1 MWSTDIMQ
9 RTPRRELRAVRIN
22 LLGYA
27 GGILLEGGNMM
38 RDQKQFHPKLASLLA
53 FLIPGTGH
61 LVLGFHLKGL
71 VLLTGAITAIVAIFR
86 FADEGGGRFALLLV
100 YLGLALPLFWFY
112 SVFDTLQQ
120 LSKLREDGKPQEPSG
135 SGLIGSALLG
145 VAVIAIGLLLL
156 GLVRS
161 PNVLSPWL
169 DAVGVYGPGVGLVII
184 ALAIVA
190 RRGRN
195 MLRMGRFTAAI
206 TIVVVGGLLLWDR
219 IKGRNDIE
227 LLAQWWPAAFVL
239 LGIEVVIFSFVFR
252 SRDKRISFDIAGSFF
267 AAVIAVTAYVVTQ
280 YAAVPFQWLDDLK
293 VNLTGTSDYGEEK
306 GFKYEKETLT
316 IPIGKDTAK
325 ISVDNPNGKVTL
337 RKGDVSEIKVETVI
351 WVDVT
356 DQQEADSV
364 AEGSAV
370 AVSEGETVTI
380 EAKGQS
386 YGDNG
391 SRKPRINIRVTIP
404 AYSQFGQHLSVSR
417 TDSARK
423 TNETSRSP
431 DSSTTVE
438 GAGEDALV
446 PGNEAGSGT
455 NPGQDNSTAGSGAS
469 PDTNT
474 NPDAA
479 HENEQ
484 EAVDDEEVETELTIY
499 VSNGSV
505 DVSGLVFK
513 GGAQVKVTNGEIT
526 FRHVAGP
533 VKAETKNGLIEAQDI
548 AGNVQLDTYNG
559 NIKAVRINGDMQG
572 STLSGNIELE
582 RIKGKTAVDTKN
594 GEIKIRE
601 AEASVTADTLNGNI
615 DIQSAVV
622 GGDWNIDS
630 SIGEINIVVPD
641 TGNYAIRGSVTFG
654 TITTDLPLTTS
665 KKTIQ
670 GDIGTPEY
678 RINIDANSSIAVNRY
693 IPK

>member
-1 MWSTDIMQ
+1 
-9 RTPRRELRAVRIN
+9 
-22 LLGYA
+22 
-27 GGILLEGGNMM
+27 M
-38 RDQKQFHPKLASLLA
+38 RDQKRFHPKLASLLA

-61 LVLGFHLKGL
+61 LVLGFHLRGL
-71 VLLTGAITAIVAIFR
+71 LLLTGTITDIVAIFR

-120 LSKLREDGKPQEPSG
+120 LAKLREGSSPLETG
-135 SGLIGSALLG
+135 ESGLIKSALQG

-161 PNVLSPWL
+161 PHVLSPWL
-169 DAVGVYGPGVGLVII
+169 DAVGVYGPGIGLIII

-190 RRGRN
+190 RRGRK
-195 MLRMGRFTAAI
+195 MLRMGRFTAASI
-206 TIVVVGGLLLWDR
+206 IIIVGGLLLWDR

-227 LLAQWWPAAFVL
+227 LLGQWWPAAFVL

-252 SRDKRISFDIAGSFF
+252 SNNKRISFDVAGSFF
-267 AAVIAVTAYVVTQ
+267 AAIIAVTAFVVTQ
-280 YAAVPFQWLDDLK
+280 YAAMPFQWLDDLK
-293 VNLTGTSDYGEEK
+293 VNLTGLSDYGEEK
-306 GFKYEKETLT
+306 GFKYEKEILT
-316 IPIGKDTAK
+316 IPIGRDTSK

-337 RKGDVSEIKVETVI
+337 RKGDVSEIVVETVI
-351 WVDVT
+351 WVDAK

-386 YGDNG
+386 YSDNG

-404 AYSQFGQHLSVSR
+404 AHSQFGQHLSAAKINSSR
-417 TDSARK
+417 GP
-423 TNETSRSP
+423 NETSQP
-431 DSSTTVE
+431 LNSSTTVE
-438 GAGEDALV
+438 DGKEGAEV
-446 PGNEAGSGT
+446 PGNEGEPAA
-455 NPGQDNSTAGSGAS
+455 NPGQGNQSDEAQGDAQNSSSGDS
-469 PDTNT
+469 TN
-474 NPDAA
+474 NSEADAA
-479 HENEQ
+479 NE
-484 EAVDDEEVETELTIY
+484 EEVETELVVH

-505 DVSGLVFK
+505 DISGLVFT

-526 FRHVAGP
+526 LRHVTAS
-533 VKAETKNGLIEAQDI
+533 VKAETKNGRIEAQDI
-548 AGNVQLDTYNG
+548 TGNVQLDTYNG
-559 NIKAVRINGDMQG
+559 NIKAMRIAGDMHG
-572 STLSGNIELE
+572 STLSGNIELD
-582 RIKGKTAVDTKN
+582 RIKGHTAIDTKN

-601 AEASVTADTLNGNI
+601 ADASITADTLNGNI

-641 TGNYAIRGSVTFG
+641 TGHYTVNGSVTFG
-654 TITTDLPLTTS
+654 TITTDLPLITS
-665 KKTIQ
+665 KKTIT
-670 GDIGTPEY
+670 GDIGIPEY

>member
-1 MWSTDIMQ
+1 MHEHK
-9 RTPRRELRAVRIN
+9 RFNR
-22 LLGYA
+22 
-27 GGILLEGGNMM
+27 
-38 RDQKQFHPKLASLLA
+38 KLASLLA

-61 LVLGFHLKGL
+61 LVLGFHLRGL
-71 VLLTGAITAIVAIFR
+71 VLLTGTITDIVAIIR

-120 LSKLREDGKPQEPSG
+120 LARLKEGSSPLETSS
-135 SGLIGSALLG
+135 SGLIKSALQG

-161 PNVLSPWL
+161 PHVLSPWL
-169 DAVGVYGPGVGLVII
+169 DAVGVYGPGIGLIII

-190 RRGRN
+190 RRGRK
-195 MLRMGRFTAAI
+195 MLRMGRFTAASI
-206 TIVVVGGLLLWDR
+206 IILVGGLLLWDR

-227 LLAQWWPAAFVL
+227 LLGQWWPAAFVL

-252 SRDKRISFDIAGSFF
+252 SNNKRISFDILGSFF
-267 AAVIAVTAYVVTQ
+267 AAIIAVTAFVVTQ
-280 YAAVPFQWLDDLK
+280 YAAMPFQWLDDLK
-293 VNLTGTSDYGEEK
+293 VNLTGLSDYGEEK
-306 GFKYEKETLT
+306 GFKYEKEVQT
-316 IPIGKDTAK
+316 IPVGKDTTK
-325 ISVDNPNGKVTL
+325 ISIDNPNGKVTL
-337 RKGDVSEIKVETVI
+337 RKGDVSEIEVETVI
-351 WVDVT
+351 WVDAK

-364 AEGSAV
+364 ADGSIV

-386 YGDNG
+386 YSDNG

-404 AYSQFGQHLSVSR
+404 AHSQFGQHLSAAKINSNSLR
-417 TDSARK
+417 GPD
-423 TNETSRSP
+423 ETSEP
-431 DSSTTVE
+431 LVSSTTVE
-438 GAGEDALV
+438 DVKEGSVVPDNGGESGVNPGGGNGSTEAEGDAQNSSS
-446 PGNEAGSGT
+446 GDSTSNNEA
-455 NPGQDNSTAGSGAS
+455 D
-469 PDTNT
+469 
-474 NPDAA
+474 DA
-479 HENEQ
+479 NEAN
-484 EAVDDEEVETELTIY
+484 EEEVETELTLH

-505 DVSGLVFK
+505 DISGLVFT

-526 FRHVAGP
+526 LRHLTAS
-533 VKAETKNGLIEAQDI
+533 VKAETKNGRIEAQDI
-548 AGNVQLDTYNG
+548 TGHVQLDTYNG
-559 NIKAVRINGDMQG
+559 NIKAMRIVGDMQG
-572 STLSGNIELE
+572 STLSGNIELD
-582 RIKGKTAVDTKN
+582 RIKGNTAVDTKN

-601 AEASVTADTLNGNI
+601 ADASITADTLNGNI

-641 TGNYAIRGSVTFG
+641 TGHYTVNGSVTFG
-654 TITTDLPLTTS
+654 TITTDLPLITS
-665 KKTIQ
+665 KKTIT
-670 GDIGTPEY
+670 GDIGIPEY